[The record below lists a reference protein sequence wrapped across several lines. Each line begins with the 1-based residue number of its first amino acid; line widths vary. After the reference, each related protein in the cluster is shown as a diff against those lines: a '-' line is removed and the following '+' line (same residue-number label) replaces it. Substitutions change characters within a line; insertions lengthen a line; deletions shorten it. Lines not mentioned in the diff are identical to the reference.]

1 MTTLKALIIS
11 LCSIN
16 CSFCSLLNP
25 VLVVMQHCQV
35 LVSGLCV
42 IAALAVQGTEGT
54 LATPA
59 PAKAGSQW
67 RLVVAVALSQSRAQ
81 HRASRGEDIE
91 DFEDRNCQTVI
102 YMYCICDKKYL
113 TLHEQSSSFKWLCFQ
128 IKFIILVNPPVTKL
142 AQNVGHCQ
150 SPDPKV

>member
-42 IAALAVQGTEGT
+42 IAAVAVQGTEGT

-67 RLVVAVALSQSRAQ
+67 RLVMAVAQSPSRA
-81 HRASRGEDIE
+81 
-91 DFEDRNCQTVI
+91 
-102 YMYCICDKKYL
+102 
-113 TLHEQSSSFKWLCFQ
+113 
-128 IKFIILVNPPVTKL
+128 
-142 AQNVGHCQ
+142 
-150 SPDPKV
+150 

>member
-1 MTTLKALIIS
+1 MTTLKAPIIS

-35 LVSGLCV
+35 LVSGLV

-67 RLVVAVALSQSRAQ
+67 RLVVAVALSQSRA
-81 HRASRGEDIE
+81 
-91 DFEDRNCQTVI
+91 
-102 YMYCICDKKYL
+102 
-113 TLHEQSSSFKWLCFQ
+113 
-128 IKFIILVNPPVTKL
+128 
-142 AQNVGHCQ
+142 
-150 SPDPKV
+150 

>member
-67 RLVVAVALSQSRAQ
+67 RLVVAVAQSQSRAQ
-81 HRASRGEDIE
+81 HRAATSREDIE
-91 DFEDRNCQTVI
+91 DLKIETVI
-102 YMYCICDKKYL
+102 HMYL
-113 TLHEQSSSFKWLCFQ
+113 LHL
-128 IKFIILVNPPVTKL
+128 
-142 AQNVGHCQ
+142 
-150 SPDPKV
+150 

>member
-1 MTTLKALIIS
+1 MTTLKAPIIS

-42 IAALAVQGTEGT
+42 IAALAVQGTGGT

-67 RLVVAVALSQSRAQ
+67 RLVVAVAQSQSRAQ

-91 DFEDRNCQTVI
+91 DINCQTVI
-102 YMYCICDKKYL
+102 YICIA
-113 TLHEQSSSFKWLCFQ
+113 FV
-128 IKFIILVNPPVTKL
+128 IKNI
-142 AQNVGHCQ
+142 
-150 SPDPKV
+150 